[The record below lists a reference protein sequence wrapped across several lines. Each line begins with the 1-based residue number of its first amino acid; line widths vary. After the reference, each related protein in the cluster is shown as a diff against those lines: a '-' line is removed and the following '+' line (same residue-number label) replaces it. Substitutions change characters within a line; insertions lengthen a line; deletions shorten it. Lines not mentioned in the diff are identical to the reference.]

1 MVQIKLRERSAIIQ
15 SLLAG
20 VVPKVGLQHIQV
32 GRKDE
37 INAIITDL
45 DRIIDDGATIR
56 FIVGRY
62 GSGKSFFLNLSRLVA
77 LEKKFVVVQAD
88 ITPDRRLHA
97 TGGQAK
103 ALYTELMHSMA
114 TRAKPEGRG
123 LPSVIERWI
132 SDLDHRLRQ
141 EGKSDEEII
150 RAIHHELRPL
160 QDFVSGYD
168 FANSRAVLR
177 VPAVTMLSPHRPSG
191 GYQVSMK
198 QGKRV
203 ISGGRS

>member
-62 GSGKSFFLNLSRLVA
+62 GSGKSFF
-77 LEKKFVVVQAD
+77 
-88 ITPDRRLHA
+88 
-97 TGGQAK
+97 
-103 ALYTELMHSMA
+103 
-114 TRAKPEGRG
+114 
-123 LPSVIERWI
+123 
-132 SDLDHRLRQ
+132 
-141 EGKSDEEII
+141 
-150 RAIHHELRPL
+150 
-160 QDFVSGYD
+160 
-168 FANSRAVLR
+168 
-177 VPAVTMLSPHRPSG
+177 
-191 GYQVSMK
+191 
-198 QGKRV
+198 
-203 ISGGRS
+203 